1 MALYVIADTH
11 LSEAVPK
18 PMDVF
23 GNRWR
28 DYTSKLVSG
37 WNAVVGENDT
47 VVVPGDISW
56 GLNLEEAGPD
66 LKLISSLNGKKIIGK
81 GNHDLWWQSEKKL
94 KAFFE
99 QEGID
104 NISLLHNNAHL
115 VENIIVCG
123 SRGWFY
129 DPKSA
134 PDGTDFEKLS
144 KREVIRAEL
153 SFKAAVALDP
163 DGKYEKVAFFHFPP
177 VCKDFVS
184 HDLIGLM
191 RSYCIERC
199 YYGHLHNSYDIQ
211 RSFDYEGIKMNIV
224 SSDYLS
230 FIPLKIN

>member
-28 DYTSKLVSG
+28 DYMSKLVSS

-47 VVVPGDISW
+47 VVIPGDISW

-94 KAFFE
+94 SEFFAR
-99 QEGID
+99 EGIT

-144 KREVIRAEL
+144 KREVIRTEL

-163 DGKYEKVAFFHFPP
+163 EGKYEKVAFFHFPP

-184 HDLIGLM
+184 QDLIELM
-191 RSYCIERC
+191 KTYGIVRC
-199 YYGHLHNSYDIQ
+199 YYGHLHNSYDIL
-211 RSFDYEGIKMNIV
+211 RSFDHEGIKMNIV